1 MTERE
6 EVLRVLVVA
15 GEGVSIALVR
25 QPTPDGLFVLTT
37 QEIDYGL
44 DEAEASKEPPQR
56 WLSWD
61 QALEAL
67 EAYPWRSLTP
77 IRMSAAHADR
87 LQAAYRNRPAPR
99 HAGDHW
105 ERLFAQATSI
115 LAIERN
121 LHGLMQ
127 LRAGNLIEEHQIVL
141 PGLTAPADATDEPA
155 WFPIPGMYGG
165 FSYRWAG
172 HSAEPLLVVESWCRV
187 VEGSGQRHHITTDG
201 STLIE
206 EGFV

>member
-6 EVLRVLVVA
+6 DVLPVLVVA
-15 GEGVSIALVR
+15 GEGGSISLVR
-25 QPTPDGLFVLTT
+25 QPVPDGLFALST

-44 DEAEASKEPPQR
+44 DNAEASEDPPQR

-61 QALEAL
+61 QALNAL

-77 IRMSAAHADR
+77 IRMSAAHADM
-87 LQAAYRNRPAPR
+87 LQAAYRNRPTPR

-105 ERLFAQATSI
+105 DRLFAQTASI
-115 LAIERN
+115 LAVERN

-127 LRAGNLIEEHQIVL
+127 LRASNLIEEHRVML
-141 PGLTAPADATDEPA
+141 PGLTAPADATDDPE

-165 FSYRWAG
+165 FSYRWAADSTG
-172 HSAEPLLVVESWCRV
+172 PILVVESWSRV
-187 VEGSGQRHHITTDG
+187 VGGSGQRYHITAADC
-201 STLIE
+201 TLVE

>member
-6 EVLRVLVVA
+6 DVLPVLVVA
-15 GEGVSIALVR
+15 GEGGSISLVM
-25 QPTPDGLFVLTT
+25 QPVPDGLFALTT
-37 QEIDYGL
+37 KEIDYGL
-44 DEAEASKEPPQR
+44 DEVEFSKEPPQR

-77 IRMSAAHADR
+77 IRMSAAHADM
-87 LQAAYRNRPAPR
+87 LQAAYRRSAPR

-105 ERLFAQATSI
+105 DRLFAQTASI
-115 LAIERN
+115 LAVERN

-127 LRAGNLIEEHQIVL
+127 LRASNLIKEHGVTL
-141 PGLTAPADATDEPA
+141 PGLTAPADATDDPE

-165 FSYRWAG
+165 FSYRWAADSTG
-172 HSAEPLLVVESWCRV
+172 PILVVESWSRV
-187 VEGSGQRHHITTDG
+187 VGGSGQRHHITAADC
-201 STLIE
+201 TLVE

>member
-6 EVLRVLVVA
+6 DVLPVLVVA
-15 GEGVSIALVR
+15 GEGGSISLVM
-25 QPTPDGLFVLTT
+25 QPVPDGLFALTT
-37 QEIDYGL
+37 KEIDYGL
-44 DEAEASKEPPQR
+44 DEVEFSKEPPQR

-105 ERLFAQATSI
+105 DRLFAQTASI
-115 LAIERN
+115 LAVERN
-121 LHGLMQ
+121 LHRLMQ
-127 LRAGNLIEEHQIVL
+127 LRAGNLIEEHEVNL
-141 PGLTAPADATDEPA
+141 PGLAAPADASDEPA

-165 FSYRWAG
+165 FSYRWAV
-172 HSAEPLLVVESWCRV
+172 HSAEPMLVVESWSRV
-187 VEGSGQRHHITTDG
+187 VGGSGQRHHITAADC
-201 STLIE
+201 TLVE

>member
-6 EVLRVLVVA
+6 DALPVLVVA
-15 GEGVSIALVR
+15 GEGGSISLVR
-25 QPTPDGLFVLTT
+25 QPVPDGLFALTT

-44 DEAEASKEPPQR
+44 DEVESSREPSQR

-77 IRMSAAHADR
+77 IRMSAGHADR

-105 ERLFAQATSI
+105 DRLFAQTASI
-115 LAIERN
+115 LAVERN

-127 LRAGNLIEEHQIVL
+127 LRASNLIEEHRVML
-141 PGLTAPADATDEPA
+141 PDLTAPADATDDPE

-165 FSYRWAG
+165 FSYRWAADSTG
-172 HSAEPLLVVESWCRV
+172 PMLVVESWSRV
-187 VEGSGQRHHITTDG
+187 VGGSGQRHHITAAD
-201 STLIE
+201 STLVE